1 MISFKYRWFVFKVII
16 ITFFFAFFGM
26 IGSIF
31 ERKGK
36 LMSFIAI
43 NWSKI
48 ILKVG
53 KINFNIN
60 GLKNIDLRKNYF
72 FVPNHESALDI
83 PLVFASVPM
92 HVVSVAKI
100 ELSRIPFFGWS
111 MIAGGHFFV
120 DRSNHKKAMKSI
132 EKARISMNK
141 NPRSVFLFPEG
152 TRSLDGMVGRFK
164 KGGLKLAIDLGVPIV
179 PVGIVGTNQFQSNLK
194 RGLNIGNIELNIGK
208 PIQTKKIKKKE
219 MLSFVE
225 ELRKKVILLKAKDVS

>member
-43 NWSKI
+43 NWSKT
-48 ILKVG
+48 ILKIG
-53 KINFNIN
+53 KIKFNIN

-83 PLVFASVPM
+83 PLVFASIPM

-120 DRSNHKKAMKSI
+120 DRSNHKKAMRSI

-152 TRSLDGMVGRFK
+152 TRSLDGKVGRFK

-194 RGLNIGNIELNIGK
+194 KGLNIGNIELNIGK
-208 PIQTKKIKKKE
+208 PIQTKKIKEKE
-219 MLSFVE
+219 LLSFVE

>member
-1 MISFKYRWFVFKVII
+1 
-16 ITFFFAFFGM
+16 M

-83 PLVFASVPM
+83 PLVFASIPM

-120 DRSNHKKAMKSI
+120 DRSNHKKAMRSI

-152 TRSLDGMVGRFK
+152 TRSLDGKVGRFK

-194 RGLNIGNIELNIGK
+194 KGLNIGNIELNIGK
-208 PIQTKKIKKKE
+208 PIQTKKIKEKE
-219 MLSFVE
+219 LLSFVK

>member
-83 PLVFASVPM
+83 PLVFASIPM
-92 HVVSVAKI
+92 HVVSIAKI

-120 DRSNHKKAMKSI
+120 DRSNHKKAMRSI

-152 TRSLDGMVGRFK
+152 TRSLDGKVGRFK

-194 RGLNIGNIELNIGK
+194 KGLNIGNIELNIGK
-208 PIQTKKIKKKE
+208 PIQTKKIKEKE
-219 MLSFVE
+219 LLSFVE

>member
-1 MISFKYRWFVFKVII
+1 
-16 ITFFFAFFGM
+16 M
-26 IGSIF
+26 IGSFF

-43 NWSKI
+43 NWSKT
-48 ILKVG
+48 ILKIG
-53 KINFNIN
+53 KIKFNIN

-83 PLVFASVPM
+83 PLVFASIPM

-120 DRSNHKKAMKSI
+120 DRSNHKKAMRAI

-152 TRSLDGMVGRFK
+152 TRSLNGKVGRFK
-164 KGGLKLAIDLGVPIV
+164 KGGLKLAIDLGVSIV

-194 RGLNIGNIELNIGK
+194 KGLNIGNIELNIGK
-208 PIQTKKIKKKE
+208 PIQTKKIKEKE
-219 MLSFVE
+219 LPSFVE

>member
-1 MISFKYRWFVFKVII
+1 
-16 ITFFFAFFGM
+16 M
-26 IGSIF
+26 IGSLF

-83 PLVFASVPM
+83 PLVFASIPM

-120 DRSNHKKAMKSI
+120 DRSNHKKAMRSI

-152 TRSLDGMVGRFK
+152 TRSLDGKGGRFK

-179 PVGIVGTNQFQSNLK
+179 PIGIVGTNQFQSNLK
-194 RGLNIGNIELNIGK
+194 KGLNIGNIELNIGK
-208 PIQTKKIKKKE
+208 PIQTKKIKEKE
-219 MLSFVE
+219 LLSFVE

>member
-83 PLVFASVPM
+83 PLVFASIPM

-120 DRSNHKKAMKSI
+120 DRSNHKKAMRSI

-152 TRSLDGMVGRFK
+152 TRSLDGKVGRFK
-164 KGGLKLAIDLGVPIV
+164 KGGLKLAIDLAVPIV

-194 RGLNIGNIELNIGK
+194 KGLNIGNIELNIGK
-208 PIQTKKIKKKE
+208 PIQTKKIKEKE
-219 MLSFVE
+219 LLSFVE

>member
-1 MISFKYRWFVFKVII
+1 
-16 ITFFFAFFGM
+16 M
-26 IGSIF
+26 IGSLF

-36 LMSFIAI
+36 FMSWIAI

-53 KINFNIN
+53 KIKFNIN

-83 PLVFASVPM
+83 PLVFASIPM

-120 DRSNHKKAMKSI
+120 DRSNHKKAMRSI

-152 TRSLDGMVGRFK
+152 TRSLSGKVGRFK
-164 KGGLKLAIDLGVPIV
+164 KGGLKLAIDLGVPI
-179 PVGIVGTNQFQSNLK
+179 GIIGTNQFQSNLRK
-194 RGLNIGNIELNIGK
+194 GRNIGNLVLNIGK
-208 PIQTKKIKKKE
+208 PIQTKKIKEKE
-219 MLSFVE
+219 LLSFVE
-225 ELRKKVILLKAKDVS
+225 ELRKKVILLKAKYVPQ

>member
-1 MISFKYRWFVFKVII
+1 
-16 ITFFFAFFGM
+16 M

-36 LMSFIAI
+36 LMSWIAI
-43 NWSKI
+43 NWSKT
-48 ILKVG
+48 ILKIG
-53 KINFNIN
+53 KIKFNIN
-60 GLKNIDLRKNYF
+60 GLKNIDLNKNYF
-72 FVPNHESALDI
+72 FIPNHESALDI
-83 PLVFASVPM
+83 PLVFASIPM

-120 DRSNHKKAMKSI
+120 DRSNHKKAMRSI

-152 TRSLDGMVGRFK
+152 TRSLDGKVGRFK

-179 PVGIVGTNQFQSNLK
+179 PVGIVGTSQFQSNLK
-194 RGLNIGNIELNIGK
+194 KGRNIGNIELNIGK
-208 PIQTKKIKKKE
+208 PIQTKKIKEKE
-219 MLSFVE
+219 LLSFVE

>member
-1 MISFKYRWFVFKVII
+1 
-16 ITFFFAFFGM
+16 M

-83 PLVFASVPM
+83 PLVFASIPM

-120 DRSNHKKAMKSI
+120 DRSNHKKAMRSI

-152 TRSLDGMVGRFK
+152 TRSPDGKVGRFK

-194 RGLNIGNIELNIGK
+194 KGLNIGNIELNIGK
-208 PIQTKKIKKKE
+208 PIQTKKIKEKE
-219 MLSFVE
+219 LLSFVE

>member
-1 MISFKYRWFVFKVII
+1 
-16 ITFFFAFFGM
+16 M

-83 PLVFASVPM
+83 PLVFASIPM

-120 DRSNHKKAMKSI
+120 DRSNHKKAMRSI

-152 TRSLDGMVGRFK
+152 TRSLSGKIGRFK

-194 RGLNIGNIELNIGK
+194 KGLNIGKIELNIGK
-208 PIQTKKIKKKE
+208 PIQTKKIKEKE
-219 MLSFVE
+219 LLSFAD

>member
-1 MISFKYRWFVFKVII
+1 
-16 ITFFFAFFGM
+16 M

-83 PLVFASVPM
+83 PLVFASIPM

-120 DRSNHKKAMKSI
+120 DRSNHKKAMRSL

-152 TRSLDGMVGRFK
+152 TRSLDGKVGRFK
-164 KGGLKLAIDLGVPIV
+164 KGGLKLAIDLGVPVV

-194 RGLNIGNIELNIGK
+194 KGLNIGNIELNIGK
-208 PIQTKKIKKKE
+208 PIQTKKIKGKE
-219 MLSFVE
+219 LLSFVE
-225 ELRKKVILLKAKDVS
+225 ELRKKVILLKAKNVS

>member
-1 MISFKYRWFVFKVII
+1 
-16 ITFFFAFFGM
+16 M

-83 PLVFASVPM
+83 PLVFASIPM

-120 DRSNHKKAMKSI
+120 DRSNHKKAMRSI

-152 TRSLDGMVGRFK
+152 TRSLDGKVGRFK

-179 PVGIVGTNQFQSNLK
+179 PIGIVGTNQFQSNLK
-194 RGLNIGNIELNIGK
+194 KGLNIGNIELNIGK
-208 PIQTKKIKKKE
+208 PIQTKKIKDKE
-219 MLSFVE
+219 LLSFVE
-225 ELRKKVILLKAKDVS
+225 ELRKKVILLKAKNVS

>member
-1 MISFKYRWFVFKVII
+1 
-16 ITFFFAFFGM
+16 
-26 IGSIF
+26 
-31 ERKGK
+31 
-36 LMSFIAI
+36 MSWIAI
-43 NWSKI
+43 NWSKT
-48 ILKVG
+48 ILKIG
-53 KINFNIN
+53 KIKFNIN
-60 GLKNIDLRKNYF
+60 GLRNIDLRKNYF

-83 PLVFASVPM
+83 PLVFASIPM

-120 DRSNHKKAMKSI
+120 DRSNHKKAMRSI

-152 TRSLDGMVGRFK
+152 TRSLDGKVGRFK
-164 KGGLKLAIDLGVPIV
+164 KGGLKLAIDLGVSIV

-194 RGLNIGNIELNIGK
+194 KGLNIGNIELNIGK
-208 PIQTKKIKKKE
+208 PIETKKIKEKE
-219 MLSFVE
+219 LLSFVE

>member
-1 MISFKYRWFVFKVII
+1 
-16 ITFFFAFFGM
+16 
-26 IGSIF
+26 
-31 ERKGK
+31 
-36 LMSFIAI
+36 MSFIAI

-83 PLVFASVPM
+83 PLVFASIPM

-120 DRSNHKKAMKSI
+120 DRSNHKKAMRSI

-152 TRSLDGMVGRFK
+152 TRSLDGKVGRFK

-194 RGLNIGNIELNIGK
+194 KGLNIGNIELNIGK
-208 PIQTKKIKKKE
+208 PIQTKKIKEKE
-219 MLSFVE
+219 LLSFVE

>member
-1 MISFKYRWFVFKVII
+1 
-16 ITFFFAFFGM
+16 M

-83 PLVFASVPM
+83 PLVFASIPM

-120 DRSNHKKAMKSI
+120 DRSNHKKAMRSI

-152 TRSLDGMVGRFK
+152 TRSLDGKVGRFK
-164 KGGLKLAIDLGVPIV
+164 KGGLKLAIDLGVSIV

-194 RGLNIGNIELNIGK
+194 KGLNIGNIELNIGK
-208 PIQTKKIKKKE
+208 PIQTKKIKEKE
-219 MLSFVE
+219 LLSFVK
-225 ELRKKVILLKAKDVS
+225 ELRKKVILLKAKDVSL

>member
-16 ITFFFAFFGM
+16 ITFFFAFFGI
-26 IGSIF
+26 IGSFF

-36 LMSFIAI
+36 LMSWIAI
-43 NWSKI
+43 NWSKT
-48 ILKVG
+48 ILKIG
-53 KINFNIN
+53 KIKFNIN

-120 DRSNHKKAMKSI
+120 DRSNHKKAMRSI

-152 TRSLDGMVGRFK
+152 TRSLDGKVGRFK

-194 RGLNIGNIELNIGK
+194 KGLNIGNIELNIGK
-208 PIQTKKIKKKE
+208 PIQTKKIKEKE
-219 MLSFVE
+219 LLSFVE

>member
-16 ITFFFAFFGM
+16 ITFFFAFFG
-26 IGSIF
+26 ILGSFF
-31 ERKGK
+31 ERRGK
-36 LMSFIAI
+36 FMSWIAI

-83 PLVFASVPM
+83 PLVFASIPM

-120 DRSNHKKAMKSI
+120 DRSNHKKAMRSI

-152 TRSLDGMVGRFK
+152 TRSLNEKVCRFK

-194 RGLNIGNIELNIGK
+194 KGLNIGEIELNIGK

-219 MLSFVE
+219 LLSFVE
-225 ELRKKVILLKAKDVS
+225 ELRKKVILLKAKDVP

>member
-1 MISFKYRWFVFKVII
+1 
-16 ITFFFAFFGM
+16 M

-83 PLVFASVPM
+83 PLVFASIPM

-120 DRSNHKKAMKSI
+120 DRSNHKKAMRSI

-152 TRSLDGMVGRFK
+152 TRSLDGKVGRFK

-179 PVGIVGTNQFQSNLK
+179 PIGIVGTNQFQSNLK
-194 RGLNIGNIELNIGK
+194 KGLNIGNIELNIGK

-219 MLSFVE
+219 LLSFVE
-225 ELRKKVILLKAKDVS
+225 ELRKKVILLKAKDVSK

>member
-1 MISFKYRWFVFKVII
+1 MV
-16 ITFFFAFFGM
+16 
-26 IGSIF
+26 GSLF

-36 LMSFIAI
+36 LMSWIAI
-43 NWSKI
+43 NWSKT
-48 ILKVG
+48 ILTIG
-53 KINFNIN
+53 KIKFNVN
-60 GLKNIDLRKNYF
+60 GLKNIDLRNNYF

-83 PLVFASVPM
+83 PLVFASIPM

-132 EKARISMNK
+132 EKARISMKK

-152 TRSLDGMVGRFK
+152 TRSLDGNVGRFK

-179 PVGIVGTNQFQSNLK
+179 PVGVVGTNQLQSNLK
-194 RGLNIGNIELNIGK
+194 KGRNTGYLELNIGK
-208 PIQTKKIKKKE
+208 PIQTKKIKEKE
-219 MLSFVE
+219 LLSFVE
-225 ELRKKVILLKAKDVS
+225 DLRKKVILLKVLDVSKKN

>member
-1 MISFKYRWFVFKVII
+1 
-16 ITFFFAFFGM
+16 M

-83 PLVFASVPM
+83 PLVFASIPM

-120 DRSNHKKAMKSI
+120 DRSNHKKAMRSI

-152 TRSLDGMVGRFK
+152 TRSLNGKVGRFK
-164 KGGLKLAIDLGVPIV
+164 KGGLKLAIDLGVSIV

-194 RGLNIGNIELNIGK
+194 KGLNIGNIELNIGK
-208 PIQTKKIKKKE
+208 PIQTKKIKEKE
-219 MLSFVE
+219 LPSFVE

>member
-16 ITFFFAFFGM
+16 ITFFFAFFGI

-83 PLVFASVPM
+83 PLVFASIPM

-120 DRSNHKKAMKSI
+120 DRSNHKKAMRSI

-152 TRSLDGMVGRFK
+152 TRSLDGKVGRFK

-194 RGLNIGNIELNIGK
+194 KGLNIGNIELNIGK
-208 PIQTKKIKKKE
+208 PIQTKKIKEKE
-219 MLSFVE
+219 LLSFVE

>member
-1 MISFKYRWFVFKVII
+1 
-16 ITFFFAFFGM
+16 M

-36 LMSFIAI
+36 LMSFLAI

-83 PLVFASVPM
+83 PLVFASIPM

-120 DRSNHKKAMKSI
+120 DRSNHKKAMRSI
-132 EKARISMNK
+132 EKARISMK
-141 NPRSVFLFPEG
+141 INPRSVFLFPEG
-152 TRSLDGMVGRFK
+152 TRSLDGKVGRFK

-179 PVGIVGTNQFQSNLK
+179 PIGIVGTNQFQSNLK
-194 RGLNIGNIELNIGK
+194 KGLNIGNIELNIGK

-219 MLSFVE
+219 LLSFVE
-225 ELRKKVILLKAKDVS
+225 ELRKKVILLKAKNVS

>member
-1 MISFKYRWFVFKVII
+1 MISFNYRWFVFKVII

-83 PLVFASVPM
+83 PLVFASIPM

-120 DRSNHKKAMKSI
+120 DRSNHKKAMRSI

-152 TRSLDGMVGRFK
+152 TRSLDGKVGRFK

-194 RGLNIGNIELNIGK
+194 KGLNIGNIELNIGK
-208 PIQTKKIKKKE
+208 PIQTKKIKEKE
-219 MLSFVE
+219 LLSFVE
-225 ELRKKVILLKAKDVS
+225 ELRKKVIFLKAKDVS

>member
-1 MISFKYRWFVFKVII
+1 
-16 ITFFFAFFGM
+16 M

-36 LMSFIAI
+36 LMSWIAI
-43 NWSKI
+43 NWSKT

-53 KINFNIN
+53 KINYNIN

-83 PLVFASVPM
+83 PLVFASIPM

-111 MIAGGHFFV
+111 MITGGHFFV
-120 DRSNHKKAMKSI
+120 DRYNHKKAMRSI
-132 EKARISMNK
+132 EKARISMKK

-152 TRSLDGMVGRFK
+152 TRSLDGKVGRFK

-179 PVGIVGTNQFQSNLK
+179 PVGIIGTNKFQSNLK
-194 RGLNIGNIELNIGK
+194 KGCNIGNIELNIGK
-208 PIQTKKIKKKE
+208 PIQTEKIKQ
-219 MLSFVE
+219 E
-225 ELRKKVILLKAKDVS
+225 ELPNFVNVIRKKVILLKAKDVSK

>member
-1 MISFKYRWFVFKVII
+1 
-16 ITFFFAFFGM
+16 M
-26 IGSIF
+26 IGSLF

-36 LMSFIAI
+36 LMSWIAI
-43 NWSKI
+43 NWSKT
-48 ILKVG
+48 ILKIG
-53 KINFNIN
+53 KIKFNIN

-83 PLVFASVPM
+83 PLVFASIPM

-120 DRSNHKKAMKSI
+120 DRSNHKKAMRSI

-152 TRSLDGMVGRFK
+152 TRSLDGKVGRFK

-194 RGLNIGNIELNIGK
+194 KGLNIGNIELNIGK
-208 PIQTKKIKKKE
+208 PIQTKKIKEKE
-219 MLSFVE
+219 LLSFVE
-225 ELRKKVILLKAKDVS
+225 ELRKKVILLKAKDVSK

>member
-1 MISFKYRWFVFKVII
+1 
-16 ITFFFAFFGM
+16 M
-26 IGSIF
+26 IGSLF

-36 LMSFIAI
+36 LMSWIAI
-43 NWSKI
+43 NWSKT
-48 ILKVG
+48 ILKIG
-53 KINFNIN
+53 KIKFNIN

-83 PLVFASVPM
+83 PLVFASIPM

-120 DRSNHKKAMKSI
+120 DRSNHKKAMRSI

-152 TRSLDGMVGRFK
+152 TRSLDGKVGRFK
-164 KGGLKLAIDLGVPIV
+164 KGGLKLAIDLGIPIV

-194 RGLNIGNIELNIGK
+194 KGLNIGNIELNIGK
-208 PIQTKKIKKKE
+208 PIQTKKIKEKE
-219 MLSFVE
+219 LLSFVE

>member
-60 GLKNIDLRKNYF
+60 GLENIDLRKNYF

-120 DRSNHKKAMKSI
+120 DRSNHKKAMRSI

-152 TRSLDGMVGRFK
+152 TRSLDGKVGRFK

-194 RGLNIGNIELNIGK
+194 KGLNIGNIELNIGK
-208 PIQTKKIKKKE
+208 PIQTKKIKEKE
-219 MLSFVE
+219 LLSFVE